1 MKAVFLNNVKHVLLH
16 VVLQYT
22 VVFFVLFF
30 FSIYKSDSCI
40 RLFVLIIRGY
50 IVQRLAIHR
59 LVIRGWRPML
69 RIVAIVFLFFNFHY
83 TSTTLH
89 YPSYLS
95 NGLSIFEFYQRH
107 SIAGGS
113 HYLCHLRVCSLLSI
127 HPASSMA
134 TRLPGEEGIF
144 TTKNG
149 CWVTLDIKHGFSE
162 L

>member
-1 MKAVFLNNVKHVLLH
+1 M
-16 VVLQYT
+16 
-22 VVFFVLFF
+22 FFYMLFYSTPSCFSCYFF
-30 FSIYKSDSCI
+30 FNLQI
-40 RLFVLIIRGY
+40 RFLHTTFRVNY
-50 IVQRLAIHR
+50 QRIHR
-59 LVIRGWRPML
+59 SKVGYPSISYTRVKACVTNCGHC
-69 RIVAIVFLFFNFHY
+69 FFFNFHY